1 MRVLM
6 WAAMGMGFGL
16 AMYPLVFWFQHPEL
30 TQIQVFIEIWQYV
43 TSGFILLFVGLW
55 IFDKIK

>member
-1 MRVLM
+1 M

-43 TSGFILLFVGLW
+43 ISGFIMLFVGLW